1 MCTRKAIPR
10 RVTFETPPK
19 SGMQEQQ
26 QFQQQQTF
34 PFKLYNMLEY
44 ACDSEFSSCISWT
57 ADGSAFIIHDKDVMM
72 KNLAPMFFNQTKFR
86 SFTRQLNIWGF
97 VRTDTIDGWR
107 HNHFLR
113 GRPHLLN
120 EIERTQVKSTAKA
133 EALAQQALNAA
144 DSAKNVAVAA
154 NETSS
159 RVDAQ
164 AQAQSFQSSNEDNSA
179 YVGIA
184 AAASASSAAV
194 SQFPFAQAPAQGQG
208 SVFSYLFQDST
219 SLLPPSVQRYS
230 SDETINQAARTRT
243 EQAGAIDRY
252 TFEASTTSASASTS
266 TSGAAVQPFDYSNV
280 AAQPFDHDEL
290 MYLASIFEQ
299 DEHKSQEDDLCSIL
313 SLDRESTVEDD
324 INL

>member
-10 RVTFETPPK
+10 RVTFETPSK
-19 SGMQEQQ
+19 SVAGMQEQQ

-44 ACDSEFSSCISWT
+44 ACDSEFGSCISWT
-57 ADGSAFIIHDKDVMM
+57 ADGSEFIIHDKEVMM
-72 KNLAPMFFNQTKFR
+72 DNLAPMFFNQTKFR

-97 VRTDTIDGWR
+97 VRTDTLDGWR

-120 EIERTQVKSTAKA
+120 EIERTQVKSSEKKSFSIAKA
-133 EALAQQALNAA
+133 EALAQQARTAV

-179 YVGIA
+179 HIGIA
-184 AAASASSAAV
+184 VAV

-252 TFEASTTSASASTS
+252 RYDASTTSTSTS
-266 TSGAAVQPFDYSNV
+266 TIGAAVQPY
-280 AAQPFDHDEL
+280 AASQPFDHDEL
-290 MYLASIFEQ
+290 MYLASIFDQ

-324 INL
+324 INI

>member
-1 MCTRKAIPR
+1 M
-10 RVTFETPPK
+10 
-19 SGMQEQQ
+19 
-26 QFQQQQTF
+26 
-34 PFKLYNMLEY
+34 
-44 ACDSEFSSCISWT
+44 
-57 ADGSAFIIHDKDVMM
+57 
-72 KNLAPMFFNQTKFR
+72 
-86 SFTRQLNIWGF
+86 
-97 VRTDTIDGWR
+97 
-107 HNHFLR
+107 
-113 GRPHLLN
+113 
-120 EIERTQVKSTAKA
+120 
-133 EALAQQALNAA
+133 LAQQALNAA

-154 NETSS
+154 NETNSYSSS
-159 RVDAQ
+159 RLD

-194 SQFPFAQAPAQGQG
+194 SQFPFAQAPAPAQGQG

-252 TFEASTTSASASTS
+252 TFDAYTTSASASTS

-290 MYLASIFEQ
+290 MYLASIFDE

-313 SLDRESTVEDD
+313 SLDRESTVENV
-324 INL
+324 INI

>member
-1 MCTRKAIPR
+1 
-10 RVTFETPPK
+10 
-19 SGMQEQQ
+19 MQEQQ

-44 ACDSEFSSCISWT
+44 ACDSEFSSSVSWT
-57 ADGSAFIIHDKDVMM
+57 ADGSAFIVHDQEVMM
-72 KNLAPMFFNQTKFR
+72 DNLAPMFFNQTKFR

-97 VRTDTIDGWR
+97 VRTVILDGWR
-107 HNHFLR
+107 HNNFLR

-133 EALAQQALNAA
+133 EALAQQALFAA

-164 AQAQSFQSSNEDNSA
+164 AQSFQSSNEDDNA
-179 YVGIA
+179 HIGIA
-184 AAASASSAAV
+184 AVAAASAAV

-230 SDETINQAARTRT
+230 SDETTINQAART

-252 TFEASTTSASASTS
+252 TFDAYTTSASASTS

-280 AAQPFDHDEL
+280 AAQPFDDDEL
-290 MYLASIFEQ
+290 MYLANIFEQ

-313 SLDRESTVEDD
+313 SLDR
-324 INL
+324 

>member
-10 RVTFETPPK
+10 RVTFETPSK

-57 ADGSAFIIHDKDVMM
+57 ADGSEFIIHDKDDMM
-72 KNLAPMFFNQTKFR
+72 DNLAPMFFNQTKFR

-97 VRTDTIDGWR
+97 VRTDTLDGWR

-133 EALAQQALNAA
+133 EVLAQQALNAA

-154 NETSS
+154 NETNSYSSS
-159 RVDAQ
+159 RLD

-179 YVGIA
+179 HIGIA
-184 AAASASSAAV
+184 VAV
-194 SQFPFAQAPAQGQG
+194 SQFPFAQAPAPAQGQG
-208 SVFSYLFQDST
+208 SVFSYLFQDAT

-230 SDETINQAARTRT
+230 SDETTNQAARTRT

-252 TFEASTTSASASTS
+252 TFDAYTTSASASTS

-290 MYLASIFEQ
+290 MYLASIFDQ

-313 SLDRESTVEDD
+313 SLD
-324 INL
+324 

>member
-10 RVTFETPPK
+10 RVTFETPSK
-19 SGMQEQQ
+19 SVAGMQEQQ

-44 ACDSEFSSCISWT
+44 ACDSEFGSCISWT
-57 ADGSAFIIHDKDVMM
+57 ADGSEFIIHDKEAMM
-72 KNLAPMFFNQTKFR
+72 DNLAPMFFNQTKFR

-97 VRTDTIDGWR
+97 VRTDTLDGWR
-107 HNHFLR
+107 HNNFLR

-120 EIERTQVKSTAKA
+120 EIERTQVKSTVKA
-133 EALAQQALNAA
+133 EALAQQALNLNAA

-179 YVGIA
+179 HIGIA
-184 AAASASSAAV
+184 VAV

-252 TFEASTTSASASTS
+252 TFDAYTTSASASTS

-280 AAQPFDHDEL
+280 AAQPFFDHDEL
-290 MYLASIFEQ
+290 MYLASIFDE

-313 SLDRESTVEDD
+313 SLDR
-324 INL
+324 